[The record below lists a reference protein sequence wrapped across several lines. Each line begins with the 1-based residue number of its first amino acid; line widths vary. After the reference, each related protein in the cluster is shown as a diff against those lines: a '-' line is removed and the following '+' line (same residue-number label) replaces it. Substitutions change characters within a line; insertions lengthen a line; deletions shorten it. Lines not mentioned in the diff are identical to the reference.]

1 MVQPVKNFV
10 EGAAERVAVGD
21 DGSDLLQ
28 VPFVSGAG
36 YPQCDVSVRAVFLVH
51 VLGKTPPLSLLA

>member
-1 MVQPVKNFV
+1 MVKPVKNLV

-28 VPFVSGAG
+28 VPFVRGSG
-36 YPQCDVSVRAVFLVH
+36 YPQGDVSV
-51 VLGKTPPLSLLA
+51 